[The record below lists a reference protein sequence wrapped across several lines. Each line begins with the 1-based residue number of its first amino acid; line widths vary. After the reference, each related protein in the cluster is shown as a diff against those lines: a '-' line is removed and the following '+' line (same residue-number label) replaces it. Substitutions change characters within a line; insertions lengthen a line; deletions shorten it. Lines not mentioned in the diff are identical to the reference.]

1 MIVSGS
7 SITADMRITSDPTV
21 GWIAGENIWS
31 VPFGWHQA
39 GTTGDADPYK
49 SFAAETTQIFTID
62 PTGTTSVR
70 KLGNEASREISGHVF
85 LNGERVWQE
94 Q

>member
-1 MIVSGS
+1 MKMIRAFGCVF
-7 SITADMRITSDPTV
+7 A
-21 GWIAGENIWS
+21 IANLCKAKSLLSS

-39 GTTGDADPYK
+39 GTTGDADPCK
-49 SFAAETTQIFTID
+49 AFAAETTQIFTID

-85 LNGERVWQE
+85 LNGERVW
-94 Q
+94 